1 MTALASRFP
10 VKKKKRTRG
19 ELARKRER
27 KKGKEQGRKGAG
39 HGLIRWWWLRSLAAA
54 MGSWLGHWLAIGSGE
69 KETGSRGSGWCGGE
83 SEEGL
88 WIGEEEDWIW
98 IPRKIW

>member
-1 MTALASRFP
+1 MAARFP
-10 VKKKKRTRG
+10 VKKKRTRG
-19 ELARKRER
+19 ELHIRER
-27 KKGKEQGRKGAG
+27 ERRKGKEQGRKGAG

-54 MGSWLGHWLAIGSGE
+54 MGSWLEHWLAIGSGE
-69 KETGSRGSGWCGGE
+69 KETVSRGSGWCGGE